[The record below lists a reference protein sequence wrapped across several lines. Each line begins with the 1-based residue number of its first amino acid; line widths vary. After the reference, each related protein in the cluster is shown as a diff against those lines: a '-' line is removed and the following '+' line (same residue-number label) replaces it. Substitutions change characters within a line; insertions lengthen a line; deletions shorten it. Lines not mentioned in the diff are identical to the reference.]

1 LVLDFPFQ
9 TVTTMVPESVTCE
22 DCGEIA
28 RVRAYGRIE
37 YDWPKTT
44 TDGQLA
50 TMPMIHTIR
59 LTIDCP
65 HCGVKQQEFHLD
77 DSPRS
82 ARGRPSAPVT
92 IRFRHAK

>member
-1 LVLDFPFQ
+1 
-9 TVTTMVPESVTCE
+9 MVPETVYCD
-22 DCGEIA
+22 DCGQPA

-50 TMPMIHTIR
+50 TMPTINTMR

-65 HCGVKQQEFHLD
+65 HCGVKQQEYYP
-77 DSPRS
+77 SGGRRPEARRPRT
-82 ARGRPSAPVT
+82 PPI
-92 IRFRHAK
+92 IRFRRLT